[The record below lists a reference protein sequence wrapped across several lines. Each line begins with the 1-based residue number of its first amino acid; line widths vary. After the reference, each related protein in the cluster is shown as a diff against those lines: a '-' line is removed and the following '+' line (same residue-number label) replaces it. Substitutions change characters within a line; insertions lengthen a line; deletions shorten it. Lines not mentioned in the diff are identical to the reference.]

1 MKFIIFLLMSLN
13 LNAQQNLKY
22 TKLNWDFFKHGKPIN
37 GKFDAL
43 INTGFVYNYNIKTT
57 YNDKINLIIKVSVKL
72 DTNRSYCDVKLKYK
86 DNDLLNHEQGHV
98 NIASIYAEKLEDKIA
113 NTYFSRIT
121 YKTEVDA
128 LAQEINLIAIGKQK
142 QYDIETNHGRNKT
155 KQIEWDNYF
164 KKELNIK

>member
-1 MKFIIFLLMSLN
+1 M
-13 LNAQQNLKY
+13 
-22 TKLNWDFFKHGKPIN
+22 
-37 GKFDAL
+37 
-43 INTGFVYNYNIKTT
+43 
-57 YNDKINLIIKVSVKL
+57 
-72 DTNRSYCDVKLKYK
+72 
-86 DNDLLNHEQGHV
+86 
-98 NIASIYAEKLEDKIA
+98 EDKIA